1 VEARPGREGGIGVPR
16 THDVQGDF
24 GIGEEPVPEVV
35 REVRMGG
42 GEDRDEVIF
51 ACPYCPL
58 QDWICGFVGAQT
70 SQATAARESTL
81 GTLLVTRS
89 HCQQ

>member
-1 VEARPGREGGIGVPR
+1 VEASPSREGGIGAPS
-16 THDVQGDF
+16 THDVKGDF
-24 GIGEEPVPEVV
+24 GIGEELVPEVV
-35 REVRMGG
+35 REIRVGG

-51 ACPYCPL
+51 ACPYCVF
-58 QDWICGFVGAQT
+58 CRVCVFVGAQT

-81 GTLLVTRS
+81 GTLTRS